1 MLKKANPKCPDANH
15 DCFAAIVRYQA
26 CTYEPICTCK
36 ILTEGIPNCP
46 FYKTID
52 EFKRGVEHEKG
63 KHGIYH

>member
-1 MLKKANPKCPDANH
+1 MFKSEYPKCPDAKQ

-26 CTYEPICTCK
+26 CTYQPICACK

-52 EFKRGVEHEKG
+52 EYKRGVKHEKG
-63 KHGIYH
+63 ES

>member
-1 MLKKANPKCPDANH
+1 MFKSEYAKCPDAKQ

-26 CTYEPICTCK
+26 CTYQPICACK

-52 EFKRGVEHEKG
+52 EFKRGVKHEKRES
-63 KHGIYH
+63 